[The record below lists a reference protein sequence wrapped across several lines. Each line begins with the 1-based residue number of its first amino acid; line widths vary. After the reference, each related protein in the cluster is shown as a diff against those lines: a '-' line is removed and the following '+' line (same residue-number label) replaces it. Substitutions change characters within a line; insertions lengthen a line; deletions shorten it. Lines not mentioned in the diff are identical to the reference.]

1 MKWCS
6 DMGAT
11 FLFPCH
17 ILFLQVVSSVNV
29 YFFFVLESATSTQSL
44 LIIRCCGN
52 LLPEASPEV
61 RTHLVEEIWKT
72 LENIGICT

>member
-11 FLFPCH
+11 FLLPCH
-17 ILFLQVVSSVNV
+17 ILFLVSSINV
-29 YFFFVLESATSTQSL
+29 YFFVLESATSTQSL
-44 LIIRCCGN
+44 LVIRCCGN

-61 RTHLVEEIWKT
+61 RTQLVEEIWKT